1 MGISTTVQSE
11 SLFDRLSSG
20 CVQEFDMDPG
30 QARAVALA
38 LRPGAMAALGNSPH
52 QINASVHR
60 TRSNLCRLAR
70 IDSVM
75 RGTPSSWRTGR
86 PLGLAGTVGHLPPRS
101 PPAIPSGL
109 AICQAPLFRGAST
122 CADLALAL
130 RARLDAGLVGG
141 SSVMQSNSPP
151 WYGWHLCSRFSPLV
165 TSSCHHPLSS
175 TPQRCGAGAEGEEM
189 SGTKQKPLQRE
200 RAAWIKPVI
209 VTVFVAFILSASVAA
224 HMGWLPLTPRNDLVR
239 SLQR

>member
-1 MGISTTVQSE
+1 MLRLKSSNECKPSAHQDAGGYSGIRQDDTHSTLPWRMGISTTVQSE

-75 RGTPSSWRTGR
+75 RGTPSSCVPDGPSAWRG
-86 PLGLAGTVGHLPPRS
+86 PSVICPPEARRRS
-101 PPAIPSGL
+101 
-109 AICQAPLFRGAST
+109 
-122 CADLALAL
+122 L
-130 RARLDAGLVGG
+130 RD
-141 SSVMQSNSPP
+141 
-151 WYGWHLCSRFSPLV
+151 SRFAK
-165 TSSCHHPLSS
+165 PLSS
-175 TPQRCGAGAEGEEM
+175 GALRRAPTLPSP
-189 SGTKQKPLQRE
+189 SG
-200 RAAWIKPVI
+200 RA
-209 VTVFVAFILSASVAA
+209 
-224 HMGWLPLTPRNDLVR
+224 
-239 SLQR
+239 